1 MKKVYLL
8 LTSCLFLA
16 SQGNSQIINAVNPET
31 SVAGVVVNTG
41 LAIAPFYHFQAIVF
55 DDPSFSTYRI
65 EWRDNTGVLQDWD
78 VQPGYN
84 PDVAYYSNAD
94 AVVVAYE
101 NGGQIF
107 VDDYYLFTL
116 GPLDYNLNANN
127 NVANGTN
134 PNVDMNSLGNGVLTW
149 EDGGFVF
156 ACTFNIGTFTPGPI
170 VPIAPGSNPDIILLD
185 NNNEVIITYEQG
197 GALMMESYDHFALMS
212 GGAAI
217 INSHMIPPS
226 GAGWELPRVASQ
238 RNSNFGPA
246 DDFTVVAQE
255 NNGGGLYT
263 VAGFFF
269 NGSASF
275 TPQFVNQGVANC
287 GNLAPKPVVAYE
299 RKFVDIAWAQKYAPS
314 CVTFGG
320 IGPGPWLDVLS
331 ARCDNMGNNIYGVTT
346 YEEVNMIPLNFVGS
360 STSISTEYDGNYNIT
375 SANYCEGIIFN
386 DPGDLFWKKRD
397 PAVPVFKMAGEGM
410 EDPIAV
416 IKPAD
421 SDEIQVIVE
430 GMDAMDDQTAEFVLV
445 DNTGREIALSNTTKQ
460 GDSYYLDASALSE
473 GIYLL
478 NCTIGGHTKTV
489 RIPHFKQ

>member
-1 MKKVYLL
+1 MKKIYLL
-8 LTSCLFLA
+8 LASCFLMA
-16 SQGNSQIINAVNPET
+16 GQGNSQIINAWNPEIN
-31 SVAGVVVNTG
+31 VAGVVVNTG
-41 LAIAPFYHFQAIVF
+41 LAIAPFYHWQAMVS
-55 DDPSFSTYRI
+55 DDPSFSSYMI
-65 EWRDNTGVLQDWD
+65 EWRDDNGVFLDSD
-78 VQPGYN
+78 MQPGYN

-94 AVVVAYE
+94 ALVVAYE

-107 VDDYYLFTL
+107 VDDYYLA
-116 GPLDYNLNANN
+116 GWVNYNLNANN
-127 NVANGTN
+127 NVSNGTN
-134 PNVDMNSLGNGVLTW
+134 PNVDMNSMGNGVLTW
-149 EDGGFVF
+149 EDGGMVF

-170 VPIAPGSNPDIILLD
+170 VAMAPGSNPDIILLD
-185 NNNEVIITYEQG
+185 NNLEVILTYEQG
-197 GALMMESYDHFALMS
+197 GMLVIESYDHFALMS
-212 GGAAI
+212 GAPAI

-226 GAGWELPRVASQ
+226 GMGWELPRVASQ
-238 RNSNFGPA
+238 RNSMFGPA

-255 NNGGGLYT
+255 NNGGSLYT
-263 VAGFFF
+263 VGGFFF

-360 STSISTEYDGNYNIT
+360 STSISTEYDGNYLINMT
-375 SANYCEGIIFN
+375 NYCEGVLFN
-386 DPGDLFWKKRD
+386 DPGDMFWKKRD
-397 PAVPVFKMAGEGM
+397 PAVPAWKMGDEGM
-410 EDPIAV
+410 EDPITV
-416 IKPAD
+416 IKPVD
-421 SDEIQVIVE
+421 SDEIKVIVKGTE
-430 GMDAMDDQTAEFVLV
+430 NAASDETAVFVLV
-445 DNTGREIALSNTTKQ
+445 DNTGREITMSAAIKQ
-460 GDSYYLDASALSE
+460 GDTYYLDASALSE

-478 NCTIGGHTKTV
+478 NCTVAGETTTA